1 MSYLISLPQPL
12 DLNYCVNR
20 CLISLF
26 CESVNQGQVMKHK
39 TRGTVVNKTP
49 ILENEQIE
57 K

>member
-12 DLNYCVNR
+12 DLNYWVNR